1 MNMKELNYGV
11 EIETIKRTRESTAKA
26 IQSVVGGNV
35 QYVGGPYDSYE
46 VIALDGRKWKVVADS
61 SLSEV
66 PSHLRAEIVTPILH
80 WDDLETLQQVVRA
93 IRRNGNKVSGQCGMH
108 IHVGTEAFTPKS
120 IANFAKIFYKQ
131 EPLILQAFGVNR
143 ERLQHYTK
151 PLSDE
156 FIQRLEAKRP
166 RTEHDLNEA
175 WYGRYNARPE
185 HYDRSRYATI
195 NIHSIFYRKTL
206 ELRFF
211 ESSLHGGEIRT
222 AVVFSLA
229 LAAKAFNSKAASSH
243 KREYSEA
250 SAKYDFRVFA
260 ILRLGLIG
268 DEFKAVRQH
277 LLKRLPGSAAWK
289 NGRPATNAA
298 NTANA

>member
-1 MNMKELNYGV
+1 MNIYEEEFGTELELV
-11 EIETIKRTRESTAKA
+11 KISREAAAKA
-26 IQSVVGGNV
+26 VQSVVGGNV
-35 QYVGGPYDSYE
+35 RYAGGPYDSYE
-46 VIALDGRKWKVVADS
+46 VTALDGRKWKVVADA
-61 SLSEV
+61 SLNEV

-80 WDDLETLQQVVRA
+80 WNDLETLQQVVRA

-108 IHVGTEAFTPKS
+108 VHVGTEAFTPKA

-131 EPLILQAFGVNR
+131 EPLILQAFGVSR
-143 ERLQHYTK
+143 ERLLNYTK

-175 WYGRYNARPE
+175 WYGRYNANPE
-185 HYDRSRYATI
+185 HYDRSRYSTV
-195 NIHSIFYRKTL
+195 NVNSFFYRSTL
-206 ELRFF
+206 EVRIF
-211 ESSLHGGEIRT
+211 ESSLHAGEVRT
-222 AVVFSLA
+222 AAVFCLA

-289 NGRPATNAA
+289 NGRPNQAVNA
-298 NTANA
+298 